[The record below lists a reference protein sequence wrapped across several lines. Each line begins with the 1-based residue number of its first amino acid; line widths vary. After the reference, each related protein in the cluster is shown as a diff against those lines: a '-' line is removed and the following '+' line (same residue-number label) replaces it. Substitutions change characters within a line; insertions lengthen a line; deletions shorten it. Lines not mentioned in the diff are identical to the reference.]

1 MTKSV
6 FISRDLEES
15 SEFATR
21 LCAEGWQVRGFSLVT
36 LAPLPADAIPE
47 ADWIFFASKNA
58 VRFFFEGLGWKTGDD
73 PVAGLANPTPDPS
86 PKGEGRRGAD
96 THDAAVHSTSP
107 LPFRGGDGGG
117 VSPFRGGVEGE
128 VSPFRDGGGVL
139 WAALGPATAREL
151 LRYTHRVDFAGT
163 GDPDGTATAFLSL
176 ARGKRVLFPAARH
189 SQQSIARIL
198 GDAITAVHLAVYD
211 NAPLSD
217 PPLLDESIL
226 VFTSPMNARAY
237 FARHSIQTHQRVVA
251 IGQTTA
257 SALRALGI
265 KNAVMSKEP
274 AEAALADT
282 VLAMVGK

>member
-36 LAPLPADAIPE
+36 LTPLIIKEIPE
-47 ADWIFFASKNA
+47 VEWIFFASKNA

-73 PVAGLANPTPDPS
+73 PSAGLANPTPDPS
-86 PKGEGRRGAD
+86 PEGEGRRGAD
-96 THDAAVHSTSP
+96 MHDVTVHATSP

-117 VSPFRGGVEGE
+117 A
-128 VSPFRDGGGVL
+128 L

-198 GDAITAVHLAVYD
+198 GDAITTVHLAVYD

-237 FARHSIQTHQRVVA
+237 FSRHSLQMHQRVVA

-282 VLAMVGK
+282 VLAMAGK